1 MAMMDKIQSET
12 EKEVDQKLGKTA
24 QLIRDLER
32 SQNERLNRK
41 PPPHLQYIQGPSD
54 QEHAIAEKLT
64 QQLKELTAK
73 TLPGHL
79 VPTESVRKAMGI
91 TMEPLLDSPPP
102 SIATSQTAPS
112 ETTEGSAGL
121 PDDNAL
127 PDDIAKELE
136 ADDTGTTGDEEGKGD
151 DDDVD
156 AEVGDELL
164 ELLRDKDEGS

>member
-1 MAMMDKIQSET
+1 
-12 EKEVDQKLGKTA
+12 
-24 QLIRDLER
+24 
-32 SQNERLNRK
+32 
-41 PPPHLQYIQGPSD
+41 
-54 QEHAIAEKLT
+54 
-64 QQLKELTAK
+64 
-73 TLPGHL
+73 
-79 VPTESVRKAMGI
+79 MGI

-112 ETTEGSAGL
+112 ETTEGSGL

-136 ADDTGTTGDEEGKGD
+136 ADDTVTTGDEEGKGD

>member
-1 MAMMDKIQSET
+1 MDLDPLACWIWLLSLKISSLVCVCVSEKEMAMMDKIQSET

-73 TLPGHL
+73 
-79 VPTESVRKAMGI
+79 VRPTYKLIIIVI
-91 TMEPLLDSPPP
+91 LLT
-102 SIATSQTAPS
+102 IILIIMIKQQQQ
-112 ETTEGSAGL
+112 
-121 PDDNAL
+121 
-127 PDDIAKELE
+127 
-136 ADDTGTTGDEEGKGD
+136 
-151 DDDVD
+151 
-156 AEVGDELL
+156 
-164 ELLRDKDEGS
+164 